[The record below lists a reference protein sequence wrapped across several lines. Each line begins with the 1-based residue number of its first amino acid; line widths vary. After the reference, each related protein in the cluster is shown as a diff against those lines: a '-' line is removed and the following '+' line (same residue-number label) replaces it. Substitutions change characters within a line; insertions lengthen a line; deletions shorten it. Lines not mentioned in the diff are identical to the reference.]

1 MRPLIYLTLAAGLA
15 SSPALGA
22 PPLFTTLDSNGNGA
36 ISQAE
41 FLVLRQEMFL
51 RMDANQNGTLTQA
64 EIEAARAAMPQDR
77 KIRRAPPFEAL
88 DANKDGVL
96 TMAEYTAQTRG
107 FDYADRNNDGQ
118 LSLKEFNRIAS
129 FLQAARP

>member
-1 MRPLIYLTLAAGLA
+1 MRPLITLTLVAGLA
-15 SSPALGA
+15 SSPAIGA
-22 PPLFTTLDSNGNGA
+22 PPLFTTLDSDGNGA

-41 FLVLRQEMFL
+41 FLTLRQEMFV
-51 RMDANQNGTLTQA
+51 RMDANQNGTLTLA

-77 KIRRAPPFEAL
+77 KIRRAPPFDQL

-107 FDYADRNNDGQ
+107 FEYADRNNDGQ

-129 FLQAARP
+129 FLQASRP